1 MFWIALT
8 IVLVLAAVAFATS
21 GRTAGP
27 SMREAMPQFMT
38 EAPAA
43 VRRRSFRREQ
53 LDEEAAAIA
62 DEYSARAD
70 AEWRKELRAK
80 AAAMLDPA
88 P

>member
-1 MFWIALT
+1 MFFVALM

-21 GRTAGP
+21 GRTTGP
-27 SMREAMPQFMT
+27 SVRNAMPQFMA

-53 LDEEAAAIA
+53 LEEEAEAIA